1 MQTMQTVLRMG
12 SMTETKVAGSGGGG
26 RGSVL
31 VNGGRPSIVGCNNV
45 LKDEELLLM
54 SNRNA
59 AGAGTSLSQ
68 NKLLNKEQPKSELQS
83 QANIL
88 DHPLQ
93 VKHHHNS
100 TSLKSSCEDFKKA
113 LNLHPPPIEDDDDDD
128 DVFDINGL
136 SGRHLA
142 ETTFINIPV
151 SMSTGGNGTNTKR
164 GNSTVDQVGNEFPA
178 KQKLIQHV
186 VEQHP
191 HQQQQR
197 KDKKSLPCAEN
208 EKLTNIPLKEEH
220 DLEHEITEMTPFC
233 A

>member
-1 MQTMQTVLRMG
+1 MQTVLRMG

-31 VNGGRPSIVGCNNV
+31 VNGGRPSVVGCNNT
-45 LKDEELLLM
+45 LKEEEELMLM

-59 AGAGTSLSQ
+59 AGTSLSQ
-68 NKLLNKEQPKSELQS
+68 NKVLNKEQPKSDLLS
-83 QANIL
+83 QVNIF

-93 VKHHHNS
+93 AKHHNNS
-100 TSLKSSCEDFKKA
+100 TSLRSSCEDFRKA
-113 LNLHPPPIEDDDDDD
+113 LNLHPTRIEEDDDD
-128 DVFDINGL
+128 DVFDMNGL

-151 SMSTGGNGTNTKR
+151 SMSTGGNGTNAKK
-164 GNSTVDQVGNEFPA
+164 GSLTVDQVGNGDPA

-191 HQQQQR
+191 HQQQQ
-197 KDKKSLPCAEN
+197 KLDKKSLPCSEN
-208 EKLTNIPLKEEH
+208 AKLTNIPLKEEH